1 MNRLLRLPDVK
12 ALTGL
17 GRSTIYL
24 KMAKGEFP
32 GAVKLG
38 ERAVGWLES
47 DIERW
52 IQARVAASRP
62 AGPGAGVSPA
72 AAPLP

>member
-1 MNRLLRLPDVK
+1 MNRMLRLPDVK

-38 ERAVGWLES
+38 ERAVAWPQA

-52 IQARVAASRP
+52 IQDRVAASRP
-62 AGPGAGVSPA
+62 AASGASVSPTVA
-72 AAPLP
+72 CLP

>member
-38 ERAVGWLES
+38 ERAVAWPQA

-52 IQARVAASRP
+52 IQERVDASRP
-62 AGPGAGVSPA
+62 VPAGAGVCPA

>member
-32 GAVKLG
+32 NAVKLG
-38 ERAVGWLES
+38 ERAVAWPQA

-52 IQARVAASRP
+52 IQERVAASRP
-62 AGPGAGVSPA
+62 VTAGAGVRPA
-72 AAPLP
+72 AAALP

>member
-1 MNRLLRLPDVK
+1 MYRLLRLPDVK

-24 KMAKGEFP
+24 KMTRGEFP

-38 ERAVGWLES
+38 ERAVAWPQA

-52 IQARVAASRP
+52 IQERVAASRP
-62 AGPGAGVSPA
+62 VPAGARVHPA

>member
-38 ERAVGWLES
+38 ERAVAWPQA

-52 IQARVAASRP
+52 IQDRVAASRP
-62 AGPGAGVSPA
+62 VPAGAGGRPA

>member
-32 GAVKLG
+32 NAVKLG
-38 ERAVGWLES
+38 ERAVAWPQA

-52 IQARVAASRP
+52 IQDRVDASRP
-62 AGPGAGVSPA
+62 VPAGAGVRPA

>member
-24 KMAKGEFP
+24 KMGKGEFP
-32 GAVKLG
+32 NAVKLG
-38 ERAVGWLES
+38 ERAVAWPQA

-52 IQARVAASRP
+52 IQERVDASRP
-62 AGPGAGVSPA
+62 VTAGTGVRPA
-72 AAPLP
+72 AAALP